1 MWILL
6 FQRVSVQSV
15 VLKYPYA
22 VVATGTII
30 LRVMDLRTGDTLHS
44 RLFNDR
50 GEYCVNPLHHN
61 KTILAGN
68 NRTCGGQN
76 SIYFCDLRK
85 ITNPQKNGPH
95 WRRKKLFE
103 NKNVLVKSC
112 VNTSCVVG
120 LEGNKLLV
128 WDFWNCDDFS
138 DSPDDFWVII
148 GKNSRYSDNPEHSD
162 TQDIWPPLLQSQCD
176 FCTWPQTQGNIIYG
190 VLAARVDI
198 SSTLSSWNYLN
209 MIVFS
214 ILPFVYVDMFYDEI
228 NFFWCPCCQYIF
240 IFLKIN
246 KCMFKKELYFIF

>member
-1 MWILL
+1 M
-6 FQRVSVQSV
+6 SVQSV

-22 VVATGTII
+22 VVATGTNI

-85 ITNPQKNGPH
+85 ITNPQKNGPY

-103 NKNVLVKSC
+103 NENVLVISC
-112 VNTSCVVG
+112 VNTSCVVA
-120 LEGNKLLV
+120 LEVNKLLV

-138 DSPDDFWVII
+138 DSPDDF
-148 GKNSRYSDNPEHSD
+148 
-162 TQDIWPPLLQSQCD
+162 
-176 FCTWPQTQGNIIYG
+176 
-190 VLAARVDI
+190 
-198 SSTLSSWNYLN
+198 
-209 MIVFS
+209 
-214 ILPFVYVDMFYDEI
+214 
-228 NFFWCPCCQYIF
+228 
-240 IFLKIN
+240 
-246 KCMFKKELYFIF
+246 